1 MRREGNSKRVL
12 YRIGSFTIAAALVTA
27 CHHDEAA
34 TAASSASVPARAAT
48 VAPASALPGPVRA
61 KPDFGSVGSE
71 QVEATGVAPTL
82 EAAIDNAIG
91 QAVEQV
97 NGKTVAGGSL
107 SLSVDGSLAAGGQ
120 NMDYAGAEYAQWL
133 ATRTSGA
140 VTHFRI
146 ISQQQKNL
154 PLSTDE
160 QRLVASQGESWNR
173 GKFEGKASESSEGHA
188 RAGDDTGE
196 ARADASQQASISAE
210 GEYDQHQGAS
220 NVDYSQKHTQFA
232 NQWEV
237 KIAVDV
243 AKYRESPGAK
253 LTRVV
258 VALPRVKQETYRV
271 GDSSI
276 SSMEIATQ
284 VRAALDDAIVQT
296 HRFTVL
302 DRDATEEMGQEIELI
317 ESGNAKREDTARL
330 SQQLAADLIV
340 IPAIDRFEYIRHER
354 QLHLSDRTLASYS
367 GGGALSFRVVNAV
380 TGQIVLSQS
389 FDYALPD
396 TAPTTLGA
404 SADGPRLAGEMMQAL
419 DGAIVGA
426 ILRSTF
432 PLSIVQRDG
441 RNVVINQGGNLV
453 TQGATYQA
461 VTMGKEVIDPQSGL
475 SLGPTEAP
483 CCTVAIDRV
492 TSNLSYGHIVETDV
506 DTTGP
511 YMPGSMELRD
521 LARPAKPAAPDVA
534 AVVHSTR
541 KKSVEAKVDGTNTG
555 AKDKDW

>member
-1 MRREGNSKRVL
+1 MRRPGCSKPVL
-12 YRIGSFTIAAALVTA
+12 YRIGGLAITAAMVTA

-34 TAASSASVPARAAT
+34 TATSSPAMPAHVAT
-48 VAPASALPGPVRA
+48 VATTPAAPAAVRA
-61 KPDFGSVGSE
+61 KPDFGGVGSE

-82 EAAIDNAIG
+82 EAAIDNAIH

-97 NGKTVAGGSL
+97 NGKTVASVNL
-107 SLSVDGSLAAGGQ
+107 SLGMDGTLSAGGKHL
-120 NMDYAGAEYAQWL
+120 DFAGAEYAQWL
-133 ATRTSGA
+133 ATKTSGV

-154 PLSTDE
+154 PRSTDE

-173 GKFEGKASESSEGHA
+173 GKFEGSASESSEGHA
-188 RAGDDTGE
+188 RASDGTSE
-196 ARADASQQASISAE
+196 ARADGSQQASVSAS

-220 NVDYSQKHTQFA
+220 NVDYSQKHTQFV

-243 AKYRESPGAK
+243 AKYREAPGAK

-258 VALPRVKQETYRV
+258 VALPRVKMDSYRV

-276 SSMEIATQ
+276 SSTEIAVQ
-284 VRAALDDAIVQT
+284 VRTALDDAMVQT

-330 SQQLAADLIV
+330 GQQLAADLIV
-340 IPAIDRFEYIRHER
+340 IPTIDRFEYLRHEH
-354 QLHLSDRTLASYS
+354 QLRLSDRTLASYS

-441 RNVVINQGGNLV
+441 RNVVINQGGDLV
-453 TQGATYQA
+453 LEATTYQA
-461 VTMGKEVIDPQSGL
+461 VNMGKEVIDPQSGL
-475 SLGPTEAP
+475 SLGPTETP
-483 CCTVAIDRV
+483 CCTVKIDRV
-492 TSNLSYGHIVETDV
+492 TPNLSYGHIVETDA
-506 DTTGP
+506 DTSGP
-511 YMPGSMELRD
+511 FTSGSIELRD
-521 LARPAKPAAPDVA
+521 LIRPTKLATPDVA
-534 AVVHSTR
+534 TVVHAAR
-541 KKSVEAKVDGTNTG
+541 KKGVEAKSDRPDATG
-555 AKDKDW
+555 KDKDW